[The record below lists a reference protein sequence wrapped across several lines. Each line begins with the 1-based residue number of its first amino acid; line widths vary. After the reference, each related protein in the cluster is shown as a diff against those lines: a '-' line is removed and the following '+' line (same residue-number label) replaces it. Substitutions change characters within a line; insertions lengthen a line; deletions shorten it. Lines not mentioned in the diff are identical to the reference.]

1 MINDTN
7 ALGVGF
13 EMQASSLVDFSQL
26 SSGIVITHD
35 GYSHT
40 EEAMQIKKEEC
51 PNEEHSCI
59 KLSPTLPWCGRGGGN
74 TREKVSVMLADRM
87 HGQGRNN

>member
-1 MINDTN
+1 MINDTD

-35 GYSHT
+35 GYSRT
-40 EEAMQIKKEEC
+40 EEAMQIK
-51 PNEEHSCI
+51 
-59 KLSPTLPWCGRGGGN
+59 R
-74 TREKVSVMLADRM
+74 VSK
-87 HGQGRNN
+87 

>member
-1 MINDTN
+1 
-7 ALGVGF
+7 
-13 EMQASSLVDFSQL
+13 MQASSLVDFSQL

-35 GYSHT
+35 GYSRT

-51 PNEEHSCI
+51 PNEDHSCI

-74 TREKVSVMLADRM
+74 TREKMSVMLADRM
-87 HGQGRNN
+87 HCQGRNN